1 MNTTELLAD
10 LRTELFDSVAP
21 YFWSDGTLYKYIDDA
36 QKQFCR
42 LTYGIEDARS
52 FKLKVV
58 PDTEWYKYDPSILK
72 VRSVVDAA
80 TGRDV
85 PLVPVEKM
93 ASMNLRFDGLK
104 APIRNL
110 ITGLEKGSFRAHPMP
125 SVAATLDMR
134 VFRLSNTVGAGDD
147 FEIDEQHH
155 IFLMLWCK
163 HRAYGVQDADT
174 YDAKKAA
181 EYQEKF
187 ERYCAAAKVEQSR
200 LMHSAG
206 AVVYG
211 GI

>member
-1 MNTTELLAD
+1 MNTTELLTD
-10 LRTELFDSVAP
+10 LRTELSDSVAP
-21 YFWSDGTLYKYIDDA
+21 YLWSDASLYKYIDDA

-58 PDTEWYKYDPSILK
+58 PDTEWYAYDPLILK

-85 PLVPVEKM
+85 PLIPVEKM
-93 ASMNLRFDGLK
+93 APLGIRFDGTK

-125 SVAATLDMR
+125 SVAATLELR
-134 VFRLSNTVGAGDD
+134 TFRLPNAVGAGDD

-155 IFLMLWCK
+155 TFLMLWCK
-163 HRAYGVQDADT
+163 HRAYDVQDADT
-174 YDAKKAA
+174 IDVRKSVDYKDR
-181 EYQEKF
+181 F
-187 ERYCAAAKVEQSR
+187 ERYCAASKTEQSR
-200 LMHSAG
+200 LMRPAG
-206 AVVYG
+206 TVIYG
-211 GI
+211 DV